1 MPDGVKVSPDGQF
14 LSVALEST
22 DEVWMFSIG
31 AGGALAPV
39 PGSPF
44 ASPADG
50 NAAGVDITC
59 ASNFLYAAQANVGG
73 TNVDVFSVG
82 ANGALTLV
90 QTSNNPGVGSDSNV
104 AVLSPN
110 DQFLFVSNQ
119 LSNSVTVFNVAA
131 NGMLSLVPG
140 SPFGGTGGAP
150 SGMATDAAGN
160 ISLYRKSRQHHCH
173 FLQCGR

>member
-82 ANGALTLV
+82 ANGVAHAGSNIQQSRRWEQL
-90 QTSNNPGVGSDSNV
+90 QRGCSSARMTSSFS
-104 AVLSPN
+104 
-110 DQFLFVSNQ
+110 
-119 LSNSVTVFNVAA
+119 
-131 NGMLSLVPG
+131 
-140 SPFGGTGGAP
+140 
-150 SGMATDAAGN
+150 
-160 ISLYRKSRQHHCH
+160 
-173 FLQCGR
+173 